1 MTNLRLHWITPVR
14 VAGRTGRRGIRGKW
28 AVSTESRDSQTT
40 KTEDLE
46 QTVGHSGS
54 SEDPDELMWSNWG
67 QLTGGGKSG
76 PTTGDEGSQ
85 EVGSSDRDEER
96 HKPAPATY
104 TSRRIEVSTSLPPR
118 DRDRQAQSLPKISA
132 SKVTAGLP
140 GMPLAAMESLK
151 GPAARSN
158 RGWSNRGREPD
169 TPEVHEPIGIRYPHH
184 AKRWKLGV
192 GQNPGDATTEG
203 VFAIGKEMEEVVF
216 KVGQLIC
223 PFRGHQQST
232 RPRQP
237 HNQAW
242 AHNGIREGT
251 SGCLYINAFNNQDSP
266 VRWLRMAGHEDLTH
280 CRI

>member
-28 AVSTESRDSQTT
+28 AVSTKSRESQTI
-40 KTEDLE
+40 KAEDLE
-46 QTVGHSGS
+46 QTGGHSCS

-85 EVGSSDRDEER
+85 GIGSSARDEER
-96 HKPAPATY
+96 HKSAPVTY
-104 TSRRIEVSTSLPPR
+104 TSRRIEASTSLPPR
-118 DRDRQAQSLPKISA
+118 NQDRQAQSLPKIST
-132 SKVTAGLP
+132 SKVTAGVP

-192 GQNPGDATTEG
+192 GRNPGDATTEG
-203 VFAIGKEMEEVVF
+203 VFAMGKDMEEVVF

-251 SGCLYINAFNNQDSP
+251 PGCLYVNAYNNQDSP
-266 VRWLRMAGHEDLTH
+266 V
-280 CRI
+280 